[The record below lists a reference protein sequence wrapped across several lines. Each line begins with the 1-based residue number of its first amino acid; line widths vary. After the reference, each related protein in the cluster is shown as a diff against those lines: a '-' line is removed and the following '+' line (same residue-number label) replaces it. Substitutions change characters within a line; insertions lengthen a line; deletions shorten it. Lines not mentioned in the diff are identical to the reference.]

1 MGQLSDIKQII
12 CDAADD
18 MSSFCIVK
26 VAERLALYMLE
37 KLLAHIRFDVDAEL
51 MPEIIDNVLQARA
64 EQINQ

>member
-18 MSSFCIVK
+18 MSCFCIVK

-37 KLLAHIRFDVDAEL
+37 KLLAHICFNVDAQL
-51 MPEIIDNVLQARA
+51 MPEIIDNVLQTCA
-64 EQINQ
+64 EQVDQ